1 MDILV
6 VDGSPLYRDILR
18 QSLARYRGIHLH
30 LASSLAEARAMM
42 EASHFHFFVL
52 SGQLPD
58 GEGIDLAR
66 RMRESGQVATQPIIL
81 LTGSPSA
88 ELAEQAARA
97 GVTEL
102 FRKQDVD
109 ELVSFMRHY
118 LEVNQPLHCRVLYV
132 EDAREQREPLLAQ
145 MLAWGMTVDA
155 VDSADA
161 AWPLFLANDYDV
173 VLCDVVLGGR
183 MTGSRLINRIR
194 RQPLPRGAT
203 PILAAT
209 AFDTPARRVEL
220 FHLGIDDYVQKP
232 ITAAEL
238 RARLYNLLS
247 RRRAIRRNQQL
258 LEASALGVMVFDE
271 DGAIESGDDNVCEML
286 GVAPGAPL
294 GQVTDWLPGEMHGRP
309 LMDDVLLGQT
319 ITRQPIQLR
328 RADGQPLSA
337 LLTVIELEPSRGL
350 RQFAL
355 LLRDVTQE
363 RAINERLLAAKAAAE
378 RAGRMKSEFLAN
390 MSHEIRT
397 PLNAIIGM
405 AHLMK
410 KADLSDDQAARLE
423 RIDMA
428 GKLLLRLIDD
438 ILDISRIESG
448 KMVLEAVPLS
458 VGALVANVLSMLMPR
473 AQAKGLRLENELA
486 SQALPHVLLGDP
498 TRLTQAMVNYVS
510 NAIKFTE
517 QGSIR
522 VSLQLMADDGEG
534 VLLRFAVSDTGI
546 GISEQEQ
553 ARLFEVFEQADSSTT
568 RRFGGSGLGLAITRR
583 LAQLMHGEAGVQSQ
597 PGIGS
602 TFWFTAR
609 LQHAGLRT
617 LNTVQADK
625 LASEAVF
632 RQRFGG
638 RRVLL
643 VEDDEISREVA
654 QYLLQD
660 LGLQVDCAVDGV
672 HAVNMA
678 TGTDYAAILMDMQMP
693 RLDGVAATRQIRQ
706 SVQGQAVP
714 IIAMTA
720 NAFIEDREKCMAAGM
735 DDFVAKPINPD
746 LLTASLQ
753 HWLAHGRGAASAVAK
768 ENEAK

>member
-18 QSLARYRGIHLH
+18 QSLVRYRGIQLH
-30 LASSLAEARAMM
+30 LACSLAEAEAMVCHR
-42 EASHFHFFVL
+42 HFHFFVL

-58 GEGIDLAR
+58 GEGLALAR
-66 RMRESGQVATQPIIL
+66 LLRESGQVTTQPIIL

-88 ELAEQAARA
+88 ELAELAGRA

-102 FRKQDVD
+102 FRKQDVE

-132 EDAREQREPLLAQ
+132 EDAREQRELLLAQ
-145 MLAWGMTVDA
+145 MLEWGMTVDA
-155 VDSADA
+155 VESADA
-161 AWPLFLANDYDV
+161 AWPLFLANDYDL

-232 ITAAEL
+232 IPAAEL

-247 RRRAIRRNQQL
+247 RQRAIRRNQQL

-271 DGAIESGDDNVCEML
+271 DGHIESGDDNVCEML
-286 GVAPGAPL
+286 GLAPGAAL
-294 GQVTDWLPGEMHGRP
+294 GQVVDWLPGEVHGRP
-309 LMDDVLLGQT
+309 LMDDVLLGQA
-319 ITRQPIQLR
+319 INRQPINLR
-328 RADGQPLSA
+328 RADGQLLA
-337 LLTVIELEPSRGL
+337 TLLTVLELEPSRGL

-355 LLRDVTQE
+355 LLRDVSQE

-410 KADLSDDQAARLE
+410 KAELSSDQAARLE

-428 GKLLLRLIDD
+428 GKLLLSLIDD

-448 KMVLEAVPLS
+448 KMVLEVVPLS
-458 VGALVANVLSMLMPR
+458 VGALVANVLSMLTPR
-473 AQAKGLRLENELA
+473 AQEKGLRLENELA
-486 SQALPHVLLGDP
+486 GQDLPHVLLGDP
-498 TRLTQAMVNYVS
+498 TRLTQAMVNYVG

-517 QGSIR
+517 QGS
-522 VSLQLMADDGEG
+522 VKVNLQVMADDGEG
-534 VLLRFAVSDTGI
+534 VLLRFAVTDTGI
-546 GISEQEQ
+546 GISETEQ
-553 ARLFEVFEQADSSTT
+553 QRLFELFEQADSSTT

-583 LAQLMHGEAGVQSQ
+583 LARMMGGEAGVNSQ
-597 PGIGS
+597 PGVGS

-609 LQHAGLRT
+609 LQHAALRT
-617 LNTVQADK
+617 LDTTQSDK
-625 LASEAVF
+625 LASEAQF

-638 RRVLL
+638 RLVLL

-660 LGLQVDCAVDGV
+660 LGLQVSCAVDGMQ
-672 HAVNMA
+672 AVDMA
-678 TGTDYAAILMDMQMP
+678 AQATYAAILMDMQMP
-693 RLDGVAATRQIRQ
+693 RLDGLSATQRIRQ
-706 SVQGQAVP
+706 GTNGQVVP

-720 NAFIEDREKCMAAGM
+720 NAFVEDREKCIAAGM

-746 LLTASLQ
+746 LLIASLQ
-753 HWLAHGRGAASAVAK
+753 HWLANGRCPASA
-768 ENEAK
+768 EAIQR